1 MASNED
7 TMDFDTSDSPVVN
20 NVNCLPILESEFEN
34 RDEIAK
40 QKIQL
45 IKVKML
51 ETINVRNTTSI
62 YPF

>member
-34 RDEIAK
+34 RDVIAK

-51 ETINVRNTTSI
+51 EPINNTTSI
-62 YPF
+62 CPF

>member
-1 MASNED
+1 MY
-7 TMDFDTSDSPVVN
+7 FDTSDSPVVN

-34 RDEIAK
+34 RDVIAK

-51 ETINVRNTTSI
+51 EPINNTTSI
-62 YPF
+62 CPF